1 MAKISCGEI
10 NKSLLFIILMSIF
23 MVLNQYIYGF
33 IYIECFYKMNIYKIL
48 YNAIIDSDKEDFP
61 HHRVFDP
68 LFSYLG
74 VIFISLFFL
83 PKEKNKKNDE
93 NDNEMINKRE
103 SSNMLMIK
111 LIHNDN
117 FNYFSQKKGIIIFI
131 LLLILWVLEENLIL
145 IYVDIFQDLDFW
157 FFELIFISYF
167 FSKNFIF
174 KIYSHQKLGIA
185 ICIGIGS
192 LLKIYNITITFLS
205 SEKEIFYTKYPFL
218 CFFIIFYFLIII
230 ARSFVNTQL
239 KILMDLK
246 FVSYRILLVYY
257 GAVGAT
263 ICLITGIVT
272 SYVSCPDYMKDY
284 ICKIKYDNNLYYDEV
299 HNYIESW
306 QNFLVRLI
314 VIVLGIITFFLNK
327 LFFTLII
334 KFYTPIH
341 VIFSFPIQ
349 FFIEKLFLLIFTG
362 LFFPSQLLTGDN
374 LKKKFSLDISG
385 DITSIIGFLI
395 YLEII
400 ELNFC
405 GLSFNLK
412 KNIILRGEKDYR
424 HSLALDNMT
433 TLTRE
438 EQLSF
443 DSNDSKEGNNE
454 DN

>member
-74 VIFISLFFL
+74 VIFIALFFL

-117 FNYFSQKKGIIIFI
+117 FNYLKQKKGIIIFI

-185 ICIGIGS
+185 ISIIIGS
-192 LLKIYNITITFLS
+192 LLKIYNITITFYQV
-205 SEKEIFYTKYPFL
+205 KKKY
-218 CFFIIFYFLIII
+218 FIQNIL
-230 ARSFVNTQL
+230 SFV
-239 KILMDLK
+239 
-246 FVSYRILLVYY
+246 
-257 GAVGAT
+257 
-263 ICLITGIVT
+263 
-272 SYVSCPDYMKDY
+272 
-284 ICKIKYDNNLYYDEV
+284 
-299 HNYIESW
+299 
-306 QNFLVRLI
+306 
-314 VIVLGIITFFLNK
+314 
-327 LFFTLII
+327 
-334 KFYTPIH
+334 
-341 VIFSFPIQ
+341 
-349 FFIEKLFLLIFTG
+349 FLLYFIF
-362 LFFPSQLLTGDN
+362 
-374 LKKKFSLDISG
+374 
-385 DITSIIGFLI
+385 
-395 YLEII
+395 
-400 ELNFC
+400 
-405 GLSFNLK
+405 
-412 KNIILRGEKDYR
+412 
-424 HSLALDNMT
+424 
-433 TLTRE
+433 
-438 EQLSF
+438 
-443 DSNDSKEGNNE
+443 
-454 DN
+454 